1 MKIVFMGTPDFAAG
15 ALEALIAAGHEITA
29 VYTQPDKPKGRGK
42 EVQMSPVKE
51 LALKHHIPVYQPRR
65 IKEAEEVE
73 KLRQIPADVF
83 VVAAFGQIVSQEI
96 LDIPKYGC
104 INIHASLLPKYRGAA
119 PIQWAVID
127 GEEKTGVTIMQ
138 MNAGIDTG
146 DILYTKEYMLDS
158 KETGASLF
166 DKLMALGAEAI
177 VEALPLIEA
186 GKIIPI
192 PQEHE
197 KATHAAKLT
206 KQLGELD
213 FTRSAVEL
221 ERLIRGLNSWPSA
234 YTYFKG
240 KQLKIWTADVVDM
253 PETKALGQACA
264 KEENQ
269 NLKQTNL
276 GVQPGTVLS
285 VEKQSFT
292 VATGIGALQ
301 ILELQIEGKKRMSCK
316 DFLLG
321 YPVAVGDKLGQ

>member
-42 EVQMSPVKE
+42 EVQMTPVKE
-51 LALKHHIPVYQPRR
+51 LALKHDIPVYQPRR

-73 KLRQIPADVF
+73 KLRQIPADIF

-104 INIHASLLPKYRGAA
+104 VNIHASLLPKYRGAA

-146 DILYTKEYMLDS
+146 DILYTKEYVLEP

-166 DKLMALGAEAI
+166 DKLMVLGAEAI
-177 VEALPLIEA
+177 VEALPLLEM
-186 GKIIPI
+186 GKLTPT
-192 PQEHE
+192 PQDHT

-213 FTRSAVEL
+213 FDKSAVEL

-234 YTYFKG
+234 YTYYKG
-240 KQLKIWTADVVDM
+240 KQLKIWEAEVVGI
-253 PETKALGQACA
+253 PEV
-264 KEENQ
+264 Q
-269 NLKQTNL
+269 NES
-276 GVQPGTVLS
+276 GMQPGTVIA
-285 VEKQSFT
+285 VDKQSFT
-292 VATGIGALQ
+292 VAAGDGVLKIT
-301 ILELQIEGKKRMSCK
+301 ELQIEGKKRMACK

-321 YPVAVGDKLGQ
+321 YPVAIGDKLGQ